1 MAGTSIKKFMDF
13 IWGEDVQQ
21 EEYEDEVYNADYD
34 EVLLH

>member
-21 EEYEDEVYNADYD
+21 EEYDDDER
-34 EVLLH
+34 EIKKL